1 MSSVIQYYPLD
12 VGTNSGT
19 NIANF
24 TTGSNVFDASLNGGS
39 YISTTNYLI
48 GTGALTMDISG
59 QFVRL
64 NNSLT
69 TGNGLSFAFWMRGN
83 NGVGQN
89 TLLDYSN
96 GPGGNQ
102 KISLGL
108 QNNTLIGQVVNG
120 TSLGTVSFTTAQSST
135 ITGSNTGVAYSTSAD
150 RFVICNYNNGNLYF
164 RTGFTGAN
172 TSFTT
177 TQAEVICVCL
187 TSDGSRVIWSIRN
200 GNCLYATWN
209 GTTYSGITTINSGT
223 LAGI

>member
-83 NGVGQN
+83 NGVGQY

-96 GPGGNQ
+96 GSGGKNR
-102 KISLGL
+102 ISLGL
-108 QNNTLIGQVVNG
+108 QNNTLLGQVVNG
-120 TSLGTVSFTTAQSST
+120 MGTVSFTALTNSSAT
-135 ITGSNTGVAYSTSAD
+135 SVTGIAYSSSVN
-150 RFVICNYNNGNLYF
+150 RSFVL
-164 RTGFTGAN
+164 
-172 TSFTT
+172 
-177 TQAEVICVCL
+177 
-187 TSDGSRVIWSIRN
+187 
-200 GNCLYATWN
+200 
-209 GTTYSGITTINSGT
+209 
-223 LAGI
+223 